1 MLQTYLIKG
10 RFRKV
15 FSVIMVLV
23 LLRARAFFS
32 PPPVADFSSFPFQ
45 QWIFGPLL
53 HHPYPAF
60 WLNLFFIA
68 GLAFGFNYAL
78 RFYRYV
84 PFRSYIGALIFV
96 LLFSHAPWL
105 LTLHP
110 LLLPMVFL
118 SISLIFSLRM
128 SNTRENYIQIYWA
141 AFFIGLAAM
150 SFPLTGL
157 FVFYIILAIA
167 VNSILGW
174 REFMVTLIG
183 FFNPIL
189 LVGAG
194 FYIFDQPLTFLWR
207 QIQGELHLPVISA
220 IPPLEWAF
228 AALTTLLSLW
238 VFFSVAGL
246 AGKKALSFRKYTWL
260 HIWFLVVS
268 LFSSLWSG
276 HFFMYYLA
284 LSSIPLSSF
293 MAVYYSE
300 ETRSFKSELVLF
312 VLIIIALIQNN
323 FIG

>member
-10 RFRKV
+10 RFRRV
-15 FSVIMVLV
+15 FSVLLVLV
-23 LLRARAFFS
+23 LLRAKAFFS

-53 HHPYPAF
+53 LLPHAAF
-60 WLNLFFIA
+60 WLNLLLIA
-68 GLAFGFNYAL
+68 GLAFGFNYVL

-84 PFRSYIGALIFV
+84 PFRSYMVALIFI

-110 LLLPMVFL
+110 LLLPVVFL
-118 SISLIFSLRM
+118 IISFIFSLRM
-128 SNTRENYIQIYWA
+128 SNTKENYIQIYWA
-141 AFFIGLAAM
+141 AFFTGLAAM
-150 SFPLTGL
+150 SYPLTG
-157 FVFYIILAIA
+157 FFIFYIILAIA
-167 VNSILGW
+167 VNSNLRW
-174 REFMVTLIG
+174 REFMLTLIG

-189 LVGAG
+189 LLLAG
-194 FYIFDQPLTFLWR
+194 LYIFDHPVGDLWQ
-207 QIQGELHLPVISA
+207 QIQAHLHLPVIIA
-220 IPPLEWAF
+220 IPTLEWAF
-228 AALTTLLSLW
+228 VALSAMLSVW

-268 LFSSLWSG
+268 LFSSLWAG
-276 HFFMYYLA
+276 DFFIYYLA

-300 ETRSFKSELVLF
+300 ENRSFRSEMVLF
-312 VLIIIALIQNN
+312 VLFLIAWIQNN